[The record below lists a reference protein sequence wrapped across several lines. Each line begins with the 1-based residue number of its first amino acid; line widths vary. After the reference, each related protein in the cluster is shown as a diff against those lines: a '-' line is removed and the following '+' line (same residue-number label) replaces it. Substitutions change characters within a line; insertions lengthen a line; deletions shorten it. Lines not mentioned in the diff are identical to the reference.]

1 MEGASEGKWAA
12 AKASEENKENLLVH
26 AELPDGLLLSQDEE
40 VLNDSIIS
48 GERGLRGQSHEAVS
62 LGTDPAC
69 AVALLPQPE
78 EDGGTCTCEGG
89 REPPPSKGGTDW
101 LRRRDVSQLV

>member
-26 AELPDGLLLSQDEE
+26 SELQDDLLLYQDEE

-48 GERGLRGQSHEAVS
+48 GERVPPGPVPTRSCHWPQSLSVRWRSCHSPRRTGRGLY
-62 LGTDPAC
+62 L
-69 AVALLPQPE
+69 
-78 EDGGTCTCEGG
+78 
-89 REPPPSKGGTDW
+89 
-101 LRRRDVSQLV
+101 